1 MAFTPSSANGGSGP
15 NSSSRTWIIVIG
27 CLILVALAAAM
38 LTRSAPTFSRPS
50 VENGSGQSAQ

>member
-1 MAFTPSSANGGSGP
+1 
-15 NSSSRTWIIVIG
+15 VIG